1 MANPSASEVG
11 SAAAPALRLDSDD
24 FTLFGLPQRFTL
36 ARADIDDAWRR
47 LQAATHPDRHAHA
60 GAAAQRVAMQWT
72 LRVNEAHQRLKDP
85 VRRAA
90 LLCELRGAPV
100 QAETHTA
107 MPPAFLQQ
115 QLQWREE
122 LEEASTPAALQAL
135 EAALDAAERACH
147 ARLAGLLDAADAP
160 AALDGAT
167 SPARQA
173 AAEVRALMFMSRFR
187 QDIERQLDRLA

>member
-1 MANPSASEVG
+1 MANPSAFELG

-24 FTLFGLPQRFTL
+24 FTLFGLPRRFTL
-36 ARADIDDAWRR
+36 ARTDIDDAWRR

-90 LLCELRGAPV
+90 MLCELRGVPV

-115 QLQWREE
+115 QLEWREE

-135 EAALDAAERACH
+135 EGALDAAERACH
-147 ARLAGLLDAADAP
+147 ARLAGLLDAADA
-160 AALDGAT
+160 AAAQEGAIN
-167 SPARQA
+167 PARQA

>member
-1 MANPSASEVG
+1 VANPSASEVG

-36 ARADIDDAWRR
+36 ALADIDNAWRR
-47 LQAATHPDRHAHA
+47 LQVVAHPDRHAYA
-60 GAAAQRVAMQWT
+60 GAAAQRVAMQWA

-90 LLCELRGAPV
+90 LLCELRGVPV

-107 MPPAFLQQ
+107 MPPSFLQQ

-122 LEEASTPAALQAL
+122 LEEASTPAALQGL
-135 EAALDAAERACH
+135 EAALDEAEHACL
-147 ARLAGLLDAADAP
+147 ARLARLLDAADAES
-160 AALDGAT
+160 AQDGVIGPT
-167 SPARQA
+167 RQA